1 MGTSSNSKWTGTKRS
16 LNNGLLLQGRKKKI
30 ILLLKSTEEQMRL
43 RSKNLLSK
51 LRNLRSKLRGKQ
63 VSLNRKL
70 LKPKLLKLSWTK
82 LLKSLRD
89 CTQRDINFTFNGKR
103 LLRTQEREMSSL
115 MRLVRIMLV
124 PRTILTRRKLTWRI
138 IKTSSKERKI
148 TISTSMGKL
157 PHKKEHSL
165 NLGSHLPSLIS
176 RERILKEKLQSLGTN
191 FQHSRLS
198 FRTRE
203 LM

>member
-1 MGTSSNSKWTGTKRS
+1 
-16 LNNGLLLQGRKKKI
+16 
-30 ILLLKSTEEQMRL
+30 MRL
-43 RSKNLLSK
+43 RSKSLLSK
-51 LRNLRSKLRGKQ
+51 LRSSRSKLQEKQ

-70 LKPKLLKLSWTK
+70 LKPRLLKLSWTK

-89 CTQRDINFTFNGKR
+89 CTQRDINSTSNGKR

-124 PRTILTRRKLTWRI
+124 PRTILIRRRLTWRT

-148 TISTSMGKL
+148 IISISMVKL

-165 NLGSHLPSLIS
+165 NLGSHLLNLIS
-176 RERILKEKLQSLGTN
+176 KERILKEKSQSLGTN
-191 FQHSRLS
+191 FQHSQLS
-198 FRTRE
+198 FQTRE
-203 LM
+203 LMCQTSIKSWKKGCKDLMLLRRNTMLLRIV